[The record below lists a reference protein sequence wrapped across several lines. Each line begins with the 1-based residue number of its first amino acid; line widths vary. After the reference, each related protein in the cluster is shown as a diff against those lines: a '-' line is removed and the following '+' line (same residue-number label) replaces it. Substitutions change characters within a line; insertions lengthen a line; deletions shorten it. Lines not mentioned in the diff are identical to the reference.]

1 MFHPESKSTSLTCR
15 IHKKSVSKQAR
26 KQQILF
32 MVAAIEAWQKELNSH
47 SADALQKIESR
58 ADNGL

>member
-26 KQQILF
+26 EQQILF
-32 MVAAIEAWQKELNSH
+32 MVAAIEAWQKELNSQ
-47 SADALQKIESR
+47 SADA
-58 ADNGL
+58 